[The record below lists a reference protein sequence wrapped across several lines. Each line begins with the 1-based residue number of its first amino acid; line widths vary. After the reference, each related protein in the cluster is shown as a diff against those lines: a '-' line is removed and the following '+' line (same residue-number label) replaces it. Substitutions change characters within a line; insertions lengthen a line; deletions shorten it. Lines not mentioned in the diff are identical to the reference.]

1 MSALSQGRNN
11 NSQEL
16 GGKPPSCKG
25 NQSPPPLSCS
35 VYGHREMDFIC
46 TFWVAEGGRAVG
58 GTSSPWPRP
67 QEGLECLGRENPR
80 SMCWL
85 GVRVI
90 VKRWAM
96 LSQTWLRFLFA
107 WSWFC
112 QHPFGNGFTIQLL
125 NEVGKSFSP
134 ACVGFFICKMRSLD
148 WTGSRP
154 EFKVSACSVTDKLC
168 EPAAVP
174 YIQASVSSLKFS
186 AEYGQGRL

>member
-1 MSALSQGRNN
+1 MERDEEAGSLRMSALSQGRN

-58 GTSSPWPRP
+58 GTSCPWPRP
-67 QEGLECLGRENPR
+67 HGLECLGRENPR

-96 LSQTWLRFLFA
+96 LKFRHGSDFFLLGA
-107 WSWFC
+107 GSA
-112 QHPFGNGFTIQLL
+112 NTLL
-125 NEVGKSFSP
+125 EMG
-134 ACVGFFICKMRSLD
+134 SLY
-148 WTGSRP
+148 S
-154 EFKVSACSVTDKLC
+154 C
-168 EPAAVP
+168 
-174 YIQASVSSLKFS
+174 
-186 AEYGQGRL
+186 